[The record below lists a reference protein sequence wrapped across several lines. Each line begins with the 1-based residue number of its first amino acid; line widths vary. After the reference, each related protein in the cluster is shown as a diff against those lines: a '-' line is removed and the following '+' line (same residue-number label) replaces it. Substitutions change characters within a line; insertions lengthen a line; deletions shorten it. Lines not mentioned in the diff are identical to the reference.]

1 MSSLS
6 NNQKIILAQCKDI
19 LSGVERLVYP
29 KIFGNGFSERV
40 VEAPWVAHHVKGC
53 ISLLD
58 IGFTFASFEYLGMLL
73 WLKEEYGFQL
83 SVVDIIKPESIQER
97 YPVDWISSILEVPI
111 TVGDLRFLELPANVY
126 DIVTCISTIEHI
138 GFDKPST
145 TVCGSAFE
153 RMNSEEYVI
162 KKRDPLT
169 NQLVL
174 NSIHT
179 ALKSGG
185 KLLISVPM
193 GRGGVSLLQDSLGLY
208 CAQWEYEEDSWKE
221 ITNHSGYEL
230 LEQRFF
236 KMSEIGWQEVES
248 TADLAEVTSAM
259 KPHAEGCAV
268 CALVKK

>member
-1 MSSLS
+1 MHSLS
-6 NNQKIILAQCKDI
+6 NEQKVILNQCTNILT
-19 LSGVERLVYP
+19 GVECLVYP
-29 KIFGNGFSERV
+29 EIFGKNFSERV
-40 VEAPWVAHHVKGC
+40 IEAPWVAHHAKEC
-53 ISLLD
+53 SSLLD

-73 WLKEEYGFQL
+73 CLKEKYGVQL

-97 YPVDWISSILEVPI
+97 YPEDWISSILEVPI
-111 TVGDLRFLELPANVY
+111 TVGDVRFLELPPNVY

-145 TVCGSAFE
+145 TVSGSAFE
-153 RMNSEEYVI
+153 RKGAKQDVI
-162 KKRDPLT
+162 TKRDPLT

-174 NSIHT
+174 DSIHR
-179 ALKSGG
+179 ALKPGG

-236 KMSEIGWQEVES
+236 LMSDIGWQEVDS
-248 TADLAEVTSAM
+248 PVDMIDVTSAM
-259 KPHAEGCAV
+259 KRHAEGCAV